1 VKGSHE
7 GSPISAGRQAV
18 SDAGPEV
25 PEPELSRA
33 ERGAERRR
41 LRVVRRERRREAMTR
56 ANRRKKG
63 KKGKGDKKR

>member
-1 VKGSHE
+1 M
-7 GSPISAGRQAV
+7 